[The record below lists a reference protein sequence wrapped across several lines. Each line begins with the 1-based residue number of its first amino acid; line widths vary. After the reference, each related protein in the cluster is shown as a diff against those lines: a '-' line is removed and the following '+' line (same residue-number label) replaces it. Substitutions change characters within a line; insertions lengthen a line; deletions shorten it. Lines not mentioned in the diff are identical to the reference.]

1 GERRALALEGHRQ
14 ERFGLQLVTCDRFAR
29 IPAVLGDEVPERGGR
44 VRGRELPRELV
55 VRTGRQWCR
64 RPVLRRIVQ
73 LRELLVAARA
83 ESAVGGTGLRKA
95 LRALDAL
102 RFVLN
107 GAALGHSALAAVQ
120 LPARRILGVAV
131 CGCGA
136 GQRERC

>member
-1 GERRALALEGHRQ
+1 
-14 ERFGLQLVTCDRFAR
+14 
-29 IPAVLGDEVPERGGR
+29 
-44 VRGRELPRELV
+44 
-55 VRTGRQWCR
+55 GRQWCR

-83 ESAVGGTGLRKA
+83 ESAVGGTGLGKA

-136 GQRERC
+136 GQRERCRERDQGGRSDRRPAAPDSGTAIGT